1 LGSNIC
7 FHRPPQPE
15 GVGLKYEMPLKRHS
29 GFKVN
34 DGRIALVEADI
45 KRKGGFSRL
54 SFLSP
59 MIHHRA

>member
-1 LGSNIC
+1 M
-7 FHRPPQPE
+7 
-15 GVGLKYEMPLKRHS
+15 GLKYEMPLKRHS